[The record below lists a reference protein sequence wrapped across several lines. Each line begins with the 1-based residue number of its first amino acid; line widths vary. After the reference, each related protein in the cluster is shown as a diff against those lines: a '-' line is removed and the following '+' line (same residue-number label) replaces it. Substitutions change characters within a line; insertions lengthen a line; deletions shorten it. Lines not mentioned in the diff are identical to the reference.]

1 MTIRKALITAAGF
14 GTRFLPVTKSVQKEM
29 LPILNRPT
37 IDYLV
42 DDCVKAGVQEIIL
55 VVKEG
60 DNRLVDH
67 YYTESQLLEEYLV
80 KMGKLEQNA
89 HHLEKYQNVKFTFVE
104 QSLANLYGTAVPV
117 TLVKEHLQ
125 EEDAFVV
132 LMGDDFLFN
141 QDGSSETERMIN
153 YFQKYQPAVGLVTCI
168 PKPTEE
174 LFKYGVAK
182 TKTIAGV
189 DGVNFLENLIEKP
202 DPENA
207 PSNLIN
213 ISKYILTPE
222 IFEIIEEQQPNP
234 SNGELYIT
242 DSVAALA
249 SAGNSRVASQNSRV
263 LVYEPKGTYL
273 DSGTV
278 PSWLKANL
286 TVAAADPELKKEI
299 GDFLSSSHLFEN

>member
-42 DDCVKAGVQEIIL
+42 DDCVKAGIQEVIL
-55 VVKEG
+55 VVKDG
-60 DNRLVDH
+60 DNHLVDH
-67 YYTESQLLEEYLV
+67 YYTEFQLLEEYLI
-80 KMGKLEQNA
+80 KMDKLERNT
-89 HHLEKYQNVKFTFVE
+89 HHLERYQNVKFTFVE

-117 TLVKEHLQ
+117 TLAKEHLQ

-141 QDGSSETERMIN
+141 QDGSSETERMIS
-153 YFQKYQPAVGLVTCI
+153 YFREYQPATGLVTCI

-182 TKTIAGV
+182 TKTIAGI

-202 DPENA
+202 KPENA

-213 ISKYILTPE
+213 ISK
-222 IFEIIEEQQPNP
+222 
-234 SNGELYIT
+234 
-242 DSVAALA
+242 
-249 SAGNSRVASQNSRV
+249 
-263 LVYEPKGTYL
+263 
-273 DSGTV
+273 
-278 PSWLKANL
+278 
-286 TVAAADPELKKEI
+286 
-299 GDFLSSSHLFEN
+299 